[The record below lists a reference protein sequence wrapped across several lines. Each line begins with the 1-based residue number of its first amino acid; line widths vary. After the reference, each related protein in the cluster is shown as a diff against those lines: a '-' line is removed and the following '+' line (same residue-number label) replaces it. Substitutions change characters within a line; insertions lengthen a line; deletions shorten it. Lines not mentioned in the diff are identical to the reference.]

1 MILKIPAT
9 GKGRWTMKAAIYH
22 EPMNITTE
30 EVPAPKIGD
39 ADILVRVRA
48 CGICGS
54 DLHMYRLGLFA
65 EVLCRASEGGLTP
78 GHEFAGEVAE
88 VGKDVEGI
96 EVGDRVMALTFGGM
110 AEYVPITPAMLGFNV
125 YKVPEEVGWVEA
137 ATTEPLANSLH
148 ATQLGAPATGQNVMI
163 FGAGIIG
170 LGIVQSI
177 QVMGLDLN
185 KVIMVDVSDKRLE
198 MARDLGA
205 TDVINAAGEDPYQ
218 RALELTGEVPVTI
231 LQGLVTSPAVDVVY
245 DCVGYIQERPEA
257 PVIQQA
263 LMIAREY
270 GKVVV
275 HGVFEAP
282 VTLELMPMVFKH
294 VQVLGS
300 YAFLPDDA
308 VRALEW
314 MRSRKVDRMKLVSH
328 EYPIEE
334 AREAFAIQ
342 CQVDSS
348 VKVVVTL

>member
-1 MILKIPAT
+1 
-9 GKGRWTMKAAIYH
+9 MKAAIYH
-22 EPMNITTE
+22 EPMKITTE
-30 EVPAPKIGD
+30 EVPVPKIGD

-54 DLHMYRLGLFA
+54 DLHMYRLGLFTEA
-65 EVLCRASEGGLTP
+65 LCRSSEGGLIP
-78 GHEFAGEVAE
+78 GHEFAGEVAD

-96 EVGDRVMALTFGGM
+96 EVGDRVVALTFGGM
-110 AEYVPITPAMLGFNV
+110 AEYVPITPALLGFNV

-148 ATQLGAPATGQNVMI
+148 ATQLGAPSQGQNVMI

-170 LGIVQSI
+170 LGVVQSI
-177 QVMGLDLN
+177 GVMGFDLN
-185 KVIMVDVSDKRLE
+185 KVIMVDVSDNRLA
-198 MARDLGA
+198 MAKDLGA
-205 TDVINAAGEDPYQ
+205 TDVVNAAKEDPHQ

-231 LQGLVTSPAVDVVY
+231 LQGLVTSPAVDVIY

-282 VTLELMPMVFKH
+282 VSLELMPMVLKH
-294 VQVLGS
+294 VHVLGS
-300 YAFLPDDA
+300 YGFVPDDA
-308 VRALEW
+308 VRALEL
-314 MRSRKVDRMKLVSH
+314 MRAGEVDRMKLVSH
-328 EYPIEE
+328 EYPIAE
-334 AREAFAIQ
+334 AAEAFAVQ
-342 CQVDSS
+342 CRAESS
-348 VKVVVTL
+348 VKVVVIP